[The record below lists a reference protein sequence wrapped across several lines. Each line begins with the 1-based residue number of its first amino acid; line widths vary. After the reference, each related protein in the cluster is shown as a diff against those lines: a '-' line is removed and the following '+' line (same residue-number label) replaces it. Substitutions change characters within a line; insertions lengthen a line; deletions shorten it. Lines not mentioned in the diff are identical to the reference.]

1 MGFFDKVKEAG
12 KRMEVGPEHDI
23 RQREDRLVGYFE
35 KYMKQFVFVEFS
47 EGYLK
52 RNGIT
57 DIMKGV
63 PIPLRKED
71 VEQFKSPKGV
81 PNLVLAENISWVIGC
96 NPHFKHT
103 ANYVDYLKKIYNHK
117 LWEGMLK
124 KGRDAAERGEM
135 EEACI
140 KFRSTLC
147 FQPDYL
153 HGMYSYARAC
163 RELYNNSDD
172 KEYVGRFKAESLEY
186 FEMITLFHPKFAQA
200 YYYLGY
206 AYLNMGLY
214 KKAELTW
221 EFFNKISR
229 NSKDIKEIRSR
240 IEQIREPVKIEE
252 GCNAVLA
259 GRFAEGINILEPF
272 LRTKFND
279 WWPLYYYLGVA
290 YERTGK
296 RDVAVDLF
304 KNALKLNPSH
314 IETMLELADIYRAT
328 GDMEK
333 VNKFEKKAKML
344 QVEFE
349 GKNKDNKE
357 AESRS
362 QSESG
367 GFNVPGSVLIH
378 KPKRLGKVVDY
389 DTNSISS
396 DISDPETE

>member
-1 MGFFDKVKEAG
+1 MNMG
-12 KRMEVGPEHDI
+12 
-23 RQREDRLVGYFE
+23 
-35 KYMKQFVFVEFS
+35 
-47 EGYLK
+47 
-52 RNGIT
+52 
-57 DIMKGV
+57 
-63 PIPLRKED
+63 
-71 VEQFKSPKGV
+71 
-81 PNLVLAENISWVIGC
+81 
-96 NPHFKHT
+96 
-103 ANYVDYLKKIYNHK
+103 
-117 LWEGMLK
+117 
-124 KGRDAAERGEM
+124 
-135 EEACI
+135 
-140 KFRSTLC
+140 
-147 FQPDYL
+147 
-153 HGMYSYARAC
+153 
-163 RELYNNSDD
+163 DD

-314 IETMLELADIYRAT
+314 IETMLELADIYR
-328 GDMEK
+328 GNGNE
-333 VNKFEKKAKML
+333 
-344 QVEFE
+344 
-349 GKNKDNKE
+349 
-357 AESRS
+357 
-362 QSESG
+362 
-367 GFNVPGSVLIH
+367 
-378 KPKRLGKVVDY
+378 
-389 DTNSISS
+389 
-396 DISDPETE
+396 